1 MTTETDICNL
11 ALDILK
17 EAPIGSIND
26 ARPIAEWCKRNFA
39 VSRDSLL
46 SRADWNFAMKRAS
59 IPADSDKPAFGWAR
73 SYTLP
78 ADCIRLVPLTACG
91 NYEGTPIPHE
101 VENGKVLTNATGPLK
116 VRYVGRTEDYARYP
130 ACFVEAL
137 SAYMAMKAAHWV
149 TGKQGY
155 QQIAQALFSE
165 AMSNAWLVD
174 AIEGTSPRAADNEWV
189 DQR

>member
-1 MTTETDICNL
+1 MTPTDLVNL

-17 EAPIGSIND
+17 EAPIGSIED
-26 ARPIAEWCKRNFA
+26 ARPVAQWAKRNFA
-39 VSRDSLL
+39 VTRDSLL

-59 IPADSDKPAFGWAR
+59 LPVDGNAPAFGWKY

-78 ADCIRLVPLTACG
+78 ADCIRVVPLTSCG

-101 VENGKVLTNATGPLK
+101 VEDHKILTNASGPLK
-116 VRYVGRTEDYARYP
+116 VRYVYRNENYARYP
-130 ACFVEAL
+130 AVFVEAL
-137 SAYMAMKAAHWV
+137 AAYLAMKAAHWI

-155 QQIAQALFSE
+155 QQIAQGLFAE
-165 AMSNAWLVD
+165 AMRTAWLVD

-189 DQR
+189 QSR